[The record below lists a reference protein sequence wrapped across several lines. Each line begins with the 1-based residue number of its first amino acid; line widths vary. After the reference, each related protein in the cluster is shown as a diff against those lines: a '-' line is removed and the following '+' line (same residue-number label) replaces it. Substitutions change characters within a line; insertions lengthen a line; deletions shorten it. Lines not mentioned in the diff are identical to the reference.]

1 VKDLEV
7 DRRVKATFLPV
18 PGTRLT
24 GAKIEKATGRANFH
38 YRGTA
43 STRSFQCKLIRPL
56 GKQHVAS
63 RPRFSKCGAT
73 KAYTHLLPGRY
84 TFEVRAVSA
93 AGPDPT
99 PAKRRFRI

>member
-18 PGTRLT
+18 PETKLT
-24 GAKIEKATGRANFH
+24 GAKIEKASGRARFR

-43 STRSFQCKLIRPL
+43 STRSFQCKLIRPR
-56 GKQHVAS
+56 GKHHAAS
-63 RPRFSKCGAT
+63 RLRFSKCGAR

-84 TFEVRAVSA
+84 TFEVRAVNA